1 MPQSKQPDYGKV
13 KPDVPGNIQWYG
25 RQRVPMPGN
34 KYGTVYSE
42 SANENGLEV
51 LYPRIYDGALHSS
64 DEAWQHYKETGE
76 HMGKFKSIADAD
88 YFAQKYHE
96 DAAAG
101 KYDLPKGKNMPDNM
115 TELKRAQEVF
125 DRPSKTAPTPTPKS
139 LQSSEPVTARPTA
152 APAKP
157 AASGEIS
164 KSLDYRKQQMKALDS
179 FAKGTPNVPKSGIY
193 KLEAGEAVIPKH
205 MNWMNPDGMS
215 GLNGKAKPAGKVKV
229 VKAAKKVTPK
239 PKTSEA
245 PAPKTIKTAVKVTK
259 GK

>member
-1 MPQSKQPDYGKV
+1 
-13 KPDVPGNIQWYG
+13 
-25 RQRVPMPGN
+25 
-34 KYGTVYSE
+34 
-42 SANENGLEV
+42 
-51 LYPRIYDGALHSS
+51 
-64 DEAWQHYKETGE
+64 
-76 HMGKFKSIADAD
+76 
-88 YFAQKYHE
+88 
-96 DAAAG
+96 
-101 KYDLPKGKNMPDNM
+101 MPDNM

-125 DRPSKTAPTPTPKS
+125 DRPDKTAPTPTPKAM
-139 LQSSEPVTARPTA
+139 QSEPVTAKSPT

-164 KSLDYRKQQMKALDS
+164 RSLDYKRQQLKALDS

-245 PAPKTIKTAVKVTK
+245 PAPKTIKTPVKVEK